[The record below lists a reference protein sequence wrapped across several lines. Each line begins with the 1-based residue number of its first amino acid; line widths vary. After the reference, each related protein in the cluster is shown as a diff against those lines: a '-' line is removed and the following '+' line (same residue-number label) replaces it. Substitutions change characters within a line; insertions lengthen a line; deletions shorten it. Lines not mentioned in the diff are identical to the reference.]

1 MKIMRNKSKV
11 AIATLLMLS
20 FAISMFA
27 VLPAAYGLYTAVP
40 DRATGAY
47 ISTNPDLIG
56 INQELTVNLWVYPS
70 PTGPHFEMGRGAT
83 SLLAHY
89 ENIAVTFTRPDG
101 SKDTFMPLDGSWEG
115 LGLKPGATESVGTM
129 WFLYEPN
136 QLGTW
141 GVSFSFPGKT
151 F

>member
-70 PTGPHFEMGRGAT
+70 PTGPHFEMGSQVREHGGVQGIHFDNLT
-83 SLLAHY
+83 
-89 ENIAVTFTRPDG
+89 VTF
-101 SKDTFMPLDGSWEG
+101 
-115 LGLKPGATESVGTM
+115 
-129 WFLYEPN
+129 
-136 QLGTW
+136 
-141 GVSFSFPGKT
+141 
-151 F
+151 